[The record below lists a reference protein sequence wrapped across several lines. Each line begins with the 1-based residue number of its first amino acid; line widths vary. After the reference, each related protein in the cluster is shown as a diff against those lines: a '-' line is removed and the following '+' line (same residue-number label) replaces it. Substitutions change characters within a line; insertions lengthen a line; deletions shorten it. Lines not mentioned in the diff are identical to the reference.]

1 MTREQDALGRTID
14 TTYAALD
21 QVATVKD
28 KRGTIVTTTYASS
41 TAGCDYTN
49 RPKES
54 RLNILNGV
62 ANVLLSSYCWNSN
75 ATLNYSRAYSDA
87 TRYRETRLTYEAASN
102 GLNVSQEQ
110 IVGMPSGITITKT
123 YTYDTLGRKKT
134 ETLPRRTS
142 PTNAALINLTT
153 SYDYDALDRVIKT
166 TDSLGNEAINHFDAN
181 GQLWKV
187 THRYKNPDTTYDV
200 RDVSTRLFDAADR
213 VLMEAD
219 AEANIASNTY
229 DAAGNIISV
238 MDAEGHVT
246 RFEYDEMNRRTAV
259 IDATGYRTDTTL
271 TLRGDVVAMTNANN
285 ETVQLEIDALGR
297 KTAAI
302 DARGYRTEFQY
313 DANNNLTCTI
323 DANAQAGLQ
332 PKNALGCSQ
341 SQQYDELN
349 RVVKTT
355 DALNGETK
363 FTYDLLGNR
372 LTITDAE
379 NKPYSFAYDDL
390 SRLISETDHSAK
402 ASTYLLDEASNPY
415 QTTNRLAE
423 VSRYTYD
430 NANRLTRIDYLKDGS
445 AETFGYDAAGNKASS
460 ANNLVGYSFIYDR
473 LNRLT
478 QKRDSRNA
486 QLSFTYDKADNLLTK
501 TTYQNTT
508 TSYLYNAANR
518 LVSLTNLD
526 YLQADYQLDPAGRV
540 LSRVSNSGAR
550 TMSQYDANGWVTK
563 LTQYD
568 AANNLVS
575 DTSYTRDRVGNIL
588 TQINTAG
595 ANTGTTTFSYDALY
609 RLSTAD
615 YPSAAND
622 ELFTYDKVGNR
633 KTATK
638 GSLIANTNTRYYG
651 YFANTN
657 RLAEIRIGSAA
668 GTLDSSFTND
678 FEGRLTAQTGTG
690 AKTLTWDA
698 KSRLK
703 TITKAS
709 ITQTYGYD
717 PMDYRIRHS
726 NTANGQLDYY
736 LEGEHLESVE
746 QNGQLTEKYFRGAST
761 DELIAAY
768 LKDTDGK
775 SKPYQFHHDTLTSTT
790 QVTGHNGGTLQ
801 SITYSAFGSTLNQ
814 TGISPNRLKY
824 TGREDDGTGL
834 YYYRARYYD
843 TDIGRFIS
851 EDPLGFEVGI
861 NFYAYVN
868 NNPVNAN
875 DPSGLDPLSAIV
887 KIGGR
892 LGSAETRGHVV
903 QVANEWLAK
912 GWQLISGGGT
922 PETLI
927 KNAAGGSKGGAYA
940 DIQLYHPE
948 TAQTLRINT
957 IDTYANGLP
966 TAREAANGV
975 RIQSLKPNDQFMM
988 IPKPSAGQVAV
999 GATAGLGASN
1009 AQAAGSGILGS
1020 GVSWGDVGSFI
1031 LDFLTP
1037 GGISGVGAGSDIVP
1051 RAPSVTPSFSGANGG
1066 FLLYPNKSNNNMMQ
1080 SVYSK

>member
-1 MTREQDALGRTID
+1 MSSIIVFLSLIAIS
-14 TTYAALD
+14 
-21 QVATVKD
+21 AT
-28 KRGTIVTTTYASS
+28 SF
-41 TAGCDYTN
+41 
-49 RPKES
+49 
-54 RLNILNGV
+54 
-62 ANVLLSSYCWNSN
+62 
-75 ATLNYSRAYSDA
+75 
-87 TRYRETRLTYEAASN
+87 ASN

-134 ETLPRRTS
+134 EILQRRTS
-142 PTNAALINLTT
+142 PTNAAIINLTT

-166 TDSLGNEAINHFDAN
+166 TDSLGNEAINSFDAN
-181 GQLWKV
+181 GHLWKV
-187 THRYKNPDTTYDV
+187 THRYKKPDATFDV

-213 VLMEAD
+213 LLMEAD
-219 AEANIASNTY
+219 AEGNITSNTY
-229 DAAGNIISV
+229 DAAGNVIAV
-238 MDAEGHVT
+238 MDGESHTT

-271 TLRGDVVAMTNANN
+271 TLRGDVVSMTNANN
-285 ETVQLEIDALGR
+285 ETVQFEIDALGR

-302 DARGYRTEFQY
+302 DAKGYRSEFTY

-332 PKNALGCSQ
+332 VKNTLGCSQ

-355 DALNGETK
+355 DALNGETR

-379 NKPYSFAYDDL
+379 NKAYAFSYDDL
-390 SRLISETDHSAK
+390 GRLISETDHSAK
-402 ASTYLLDEASNPY
+402 TSSYLLDEAGNPY

-423 VSRYTYD
+423 VSRYSYD

-460 ANNLVGYSFIYDR
+460 ANTLVGYSFIYDR

-478 QKRDSRNA
+478 QKLDSRNA
-486 QLSFTYDKADNLLTK
+486 QLSFTYDKVGNLLTK

-540 LSRVSNSGAR
+540 ISRVSNSGAR
-550 TMSQYDANGWVTK
+550 TMTQYDANGWVTK

-575 DTSYTRDRVGNIL
+575 DTSYTRDRLGNIL
-588 TQINTAG
+588 TQSNTAG
-595 ANTGTTTFSYDALY
+595 ASTGTTTYTYDALY
-609 RLSTAD
+609 RLKTAD
-615 YPSAAND
+615 YPNTVND
-622 ELFTYDKVGNR
+622 EAFTYDKVGNR
-633 KTATK
+633 KTHTK
-638 GSLIANTNTRYYG
+638 GSITLGAAGSSTRYYG
-651 YFANTN
+651 HLVNTN
-657 RLAEIRIGSAA
+657 RLAEVRIGSTTGAI
-668 GTLDSSFTND
+668 DSSFSYD

-703 TITKAS
+703 TLTKAS
-709 ITQTYGYD
+709 ITENYGYD

-726 NTANGQLDYY
+726 NGANGQLDYY

-768 LKDTDGK
+768 LKETDGK
-775 SKPYQFHHDTLTSTT
+775 TKPYQFHHDNVTSTT

-801 SITYSAFGSTLNQ
+801 SISYSAFGSTLNT
-814 TGISPNRLKY
+814 TGSSQSRLKY

-851 EDPLGFEVGI
+851 EDPLGFQAGI
-861 NFYAYVN
+861 NFYAYVG

-875 DPSGLDPLSAIV
+875 DPSGLCPSCVGAAY
-887 KIGGR
+887 G
-892 LGSAETRGHVV
+892 A
-903 QVANEWLAK
+903 
-912 GWQLISGGGT
+912 ISGGVGGYIAAKLANQNNFDTFKSIGLGIVAGGAVGAFNPFASNQAGAAAAAAGIARSVGT
-922 PETLI
+922 VGASAVMGGTASAVGQFGGNVVAGQPLGTNFSFGAVLGSSAGNMFSILPSQISGNLAGSIVGTSVPFGSRSLTIMTPTVQNTVGTVRAVTEGLI
-927 KNAAGGSKGGAYA
+927 GGVYEAGGQTIQSQYFPSSQVNGNSSTNIFQFQNNQWSMPLTGAAGGY
-940 DIQLYHPE
+940 
-948 TAQTLRINT
+948 
-957 IDTYANGLP
+957 
-966 TAREAANGV
+966 
-975 RIQSLKPNDQFMM
+975 
-988 IPKPSAGQVAV
+988 
-999 GATAGLGASN
+999 
-1009 AQAAGSGILGS
+1009 
-1020 GVSWGDVGSFI
+1020 
-1031 LDFLTP
+1031 
-1037 GGISGVGAGSDIVP
+1037 
-1051 RAPSVTPSFSGANGG
+1051 
-1066 FLLYPNKSNNNMMQ
+1066 LLYPNKPNTNQMQ